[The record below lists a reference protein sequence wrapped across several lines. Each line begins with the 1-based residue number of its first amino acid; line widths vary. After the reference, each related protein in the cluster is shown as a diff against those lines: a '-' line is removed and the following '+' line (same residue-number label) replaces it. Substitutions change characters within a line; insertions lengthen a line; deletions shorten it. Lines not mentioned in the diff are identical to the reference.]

1 MSTGNWLPC
10 IYGEQWPELF
20 AQLPDDRARHDV
32 SQTLAD
38 SRLEGRD
45 HTRADVSDFIDY
57 ALGRITTAVKT
68 ERALHRLRA
77 ERAASA

>member
-1 MSTGNWLPC
+1 MSTIGWQPC
-10 IYGEQWPELF
+10 VYGQQWPELF

-45 HTRADVSDFIDY
+45 HTRTDVSDFIDY
-57 ALGRITTAVKT
+57 ALGRITAAQKT
-68 ERALHRLRA
+68 ERALHRLRT
-77 ERAASA
+77 ERTASA